1 MQPDME
7 KPGALAGATGPDT
20 KSECVACREYS
31 IFLPLSPAAYVP
43 VFLRLFTVT
52 GQMARPLSALV
63 KPDGHGRSME
73 HDIAHFD
80 WAAVCTVGANQC
92 ETVPPH
98 IAGGRHA
105 PR

>member
-1 MQPDME
+1 MQPDLE

-20 KSECVACREYS
+20 KSECAACRQYS
-31 IFLPLSPAAYVP
+31 ILPLLSPLAHVP
-43 VFLRLFTVT
+43 VFFRRFTVT
-52 GQMARPLSALV
+52 GHTARPLSVLV
-63 KPDGHGRSME
+63 KPDEHGRSME
-73 HDIAHFD
+73 HDIARFD
-80 WAAVCTVGANQC
+80 WAAVRTVGANQR